1 MIGDKCKI
9 AYGHLLVNE
18 TSCVSCDEDRA
29 AHICREICGK
39 SLMCDS
45 IALIVVD
52 SSIPNYGPSAL
63 HDSIQQLLFVSD
75 SGGNGTVRNIMQ
87 ADYLDRATCLFEQV

>member
-1 MIGDKCKI
+1 MIGNKCKI
-9 AYGHLLVNE
+9 TNSHLLVYE
-18 TSCVSCDEDRA
+18 TSCIGCDEDRA
-29 AHICREICGK
+29 AHIRGKIRGK

-52 SSIPNYGPSAL
+52 SSIPNYGPPAL
-63 HDSIQQLLFVSD
+63 HNSVQQLLFVSD
-75 SGGNGTVRNIMQ
+75 GGGNGTVWNVMQ